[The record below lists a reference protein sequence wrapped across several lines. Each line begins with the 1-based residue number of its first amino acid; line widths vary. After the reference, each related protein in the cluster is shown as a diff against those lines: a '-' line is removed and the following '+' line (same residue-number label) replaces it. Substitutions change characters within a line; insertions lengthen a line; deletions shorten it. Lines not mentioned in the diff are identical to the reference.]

1 MKKLMLG
8 LLFASFLM
16 GCSSVSTQ
24 TLKFVTSATNVKY
37 YYENGGVVDFVGSV
51 DLSDAS
57 IAIIIDALDTID
69 EAKKKFKELENNPST
84 IVTHFEVVT
93 YEYSKVKSAYNDI
106 RIIVIDHFDEYTPI
120 QQAAF
125 IEFDISARTLD
136 EQFVSLVDAVE
147 KNAALMTA
155 LRFTDTIIKITS
167 TL

>member
-37 YYENGGVVDFVGSV
+37 YYENGEVVDFVGSV

-57 IAIIIDALDTID
+57 IAIII
-69 EAKKKFKELENNPST
+69 EKFKELENNPST

-106 RIIVIDHFDEYTPI
+106 RSIVIDHFDEYTPI

-155 LRFTDTIIKITS
+155 LRFTDTIIKITAA
-167 TL
+167 L